1 MRKLASVMVDEIVL
15 RNSSGMDC
23 IVAGKNPLKIWPL
36 LLTTAAKIAV
46 EEASAELGR
55 IVEYDTD
62 FAPLVYVVEGEEE
75 MLAS

>member
-23 IVAGKNPLKIWPL
+23 IVALPLKIWPL

-55 IVEYDTD
+55 IVEYDID
-62 FAPLVYVVEGEEE
+62 FAPLVYAVEGEEE

>member
-1 MRKLASVMVDEIVL
+1 MAWPVDGAAAEAGFYDVGL
-15 RNSSGMDC
+15 PTE
-23 IVAGKNPLKIWPL
+23 VAFWPL

-55 IVEYDTD
+55 IVEYDID
-62 FAPLVYVVEGEEE
+62 FAPLVSAVEGEEE